1 MTTKTKLPGHL
12 SRKTKAWATSVLRE
26 YDLSPTQLELLI
38 LACEQRDVSENAR
51 EAVKKEGAIILD
63 RFNQSKENP
72 QAKLQR
78 DAAMS
83 CSRLL
88 REIGLSVDAD
98 DDSRP
103 PRIGGR

>member
-12 SRKTKAWATSVLRE
+12 SRKSKTWATSVMRE
-26 YDLSPTQLELLI
+26 YDLTPTQLELLI
-38 LACEQRDVSENAR
+38 LACEQRDVAESAR
-51 EAVKKEGAIILD
+51 AAVAGEGAVVKD
-63 RFNQSKENP
+63 RFGCSKENP
-72 QAKLQR
+72 WCKLQR

-98 DDSRP
+98 DDNRP
-103 PRIGGR
+103 PRMGGR